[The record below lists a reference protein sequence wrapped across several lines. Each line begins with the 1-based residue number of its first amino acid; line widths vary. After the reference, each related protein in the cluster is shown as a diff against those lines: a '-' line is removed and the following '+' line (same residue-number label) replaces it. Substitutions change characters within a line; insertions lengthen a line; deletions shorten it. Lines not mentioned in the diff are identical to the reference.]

1 VDCDDFREALSARL
15 DNEENADDAQH
26 PADAHLEYCAD
37 CAFWYDAAALI
48 TRRTRTTV
56 AVAWP
61 DVADAVLARV
71 PPGRGL
77 PRVRFALGA
86 VAVVQCGAGVATLT
100 GLSGLGYET
109 GAWQLALG
117 VAFGTVAARRTPTA
131 SLVPLLGTLVA
142 VLALGQFAG
151 LTVTGAVSCLLAA
164 VGLGLV
170 VLLGR
175 MPPVHREPTPPKPA
189 ANHLRHDEKLAD
201 NGGDV
206 RHPTIWTTKSTKS
219 A

>member
-1 VDCDDFREALSARL
+1 VDCEDFREALSARL
-15 DNEENADDAQH
+15 DNEENAGDAEH
-26 PADAHLEYCAD
+26 PADAHLDHCVD

-48 TRRTRTTV
+48 TRRTRTTA

-61 DVADAVLARV
+61 DVADAVLTRV
-71 PPGRGL
+71 PPSRGL
-77 PRVRFALGA
+77 PRIRLALGA
-86 VAVVQCGAGVATLT
+86 VAVVQCGAGLATLT
-100 GLSGLGYET
+100 GLSGLGYEN

-117 VAFGTVAARRTPTA
+117 VAFGTVAARRTPPA

-142 VLALGQFAG
+142 VLALGQLAG
-151 LTVTGAVSCLLAA
+151 VTVTGAVSFVLAA

-189 ANHLRHDEKLAD
+189 ANHLSHDEKPSD
-201 NGGDV
+201 NAGDV